1 MNNVRHRLRLNA
13 GLRECSRGFTLI
25 ELMVTIMVLA
35 ILLGVA
41 VPSFRDAA
49 LGSRLTAYANDIVA
63 SVQVA
68 RSEAIKRN
76 ANVLLCASEDG
87 AECGTDAGWEVGW
100 IVVASRQVAAAD
112 PDDPPETVFDVVLQR
127 QPPLSSDFLVRAGA
141 VTSISFPPT
150 AIGVDPAPTVF
161 TVCRASPVG
170 KQEREVRITSSGST
184 SVQHTTAGACP

>member
-1 MNNVRHRLRLNA
+1 MNIVRHRSRPNA
-13 GLRECSRGFTLI
+13 SLGGGSRGFTLI
-25 ELMVTIMVLA
+25 ELMVAIMVLA
-35 ILLGVA
+35 VLLGIA

-49 LGSRLTAYANDIVA
+49 LGSRLTAYANDLVA
-63 SVQVA
+63 SAQIA

-76 ANVLLCASEDG
+76 ASVLLCASEDG

-100 IVVASRQVAAAD
+100 IVVASRQVPAAD

-150 AIGVDPAPTVF
+150 VVGVDPTPTF

-170 KQEREVRITSSGST
+170 SQERQVRITSSGST
-184 SVQHTTAGACP
+184 SVQRTTNGVCP